1 MKVAGKEVVK
11 QLLGEVPFTA
21 ELYWLLR
28 QRGKPLQSR
37 FSLRHLQAQL
47 PELVQQAEALRSVN
61 TMNAAAGRK
70 VFIFATLHYWIEHTA
85 LLGIALAAQGHKV
98 TLGYLPYAEWQSP
111 INRFDLR
118 RQNAYASKVL
128 SQAAPLIETV
138 SFLTA
143 RSMFTRVPD
152 EVMQAV
158 QQVTVYDTQYTLQ
171 VEDIDLNSEVY
182 KLRLER
188 NTEIARSVLGWLKAN
203 RPDVVIIPNGTIQ
216 ELGVVYRV
224 ARYLGIRTVT
234 YEFGD
239 QRQRIWLAQN
249 SEVMRQE
256 TDGLWQASDGRS
268 LSPDQLERMRSLFMA
283 RQRGALWENFARL
296 WQDTPAEGGEKAR
309 AALGLDERPVVL
321 LATNVLGDSL
331 TLGRQVFSQSMA
343 EWISRTVQYFAGR
356 PDVQFVIRIHPGE
369 VLTHGLSMVDVVKQ
383 VLPKL
388 PEHIRLIG
396 PKDKV
401 NTYDL
406 IEVADVGLVY
416 TTTVGME
423 MAMFGVPVIVSG
435 RTHYR
440 GRGFTYDPD
449 SWVAYFKQLG
459 QILSKPSAFKLSRPQ
474 VESAWEYAYRFFFEY
489 PHPFP
494 WHLVRVWD
502 DYKAR
507 PLAQVCSPEGMQ
519 HYGATFKYLV
529 GDPIDWQAIL
539 QADGKR
545 HSNGN
550 HFDSQQN
557 GLAAEDGAQ
566 DSPKLGIPQTGGASV
581 SARRAVISQVAK
593 QKMQGVD
600 APASHEPTSTHRQ
613 MGPNEPAPL
622 GKTAPSPKVA
632 SPKKAAAPQQ
642 DAVPKKARSPKKAG
656 DK

>member
-37 FSLRHLQAQL
+37 FSLRHLQAEL
-47 PELVQQAEALRSVN
+47 PEMVKQAEELRKS
-61 TMNAAAGRK
+61 APAGRN

-85 LLGIALAAQGHKV
+85 LLGVALAAQGHKV
-98 TLGYLPYAEWQSP
+98 TLGYMPYSEWQTP

-118 RQNAYASKVL
+118 RQNAYAAKVL
-128 SQAAPLIETV
+128 EQASPLLGSV

-152 EVMQAV
+152 EVMDAV
-158 QQVTVYDTQYTLQ
+158 QKVTIYDTQYTLQ
-171 VEDIDLNSEVY
+171 VEDIDTNSDVF

-188 NTEIARSVLGWLKAN
+188 NTEVARAVLGYLKAN

-224 ARYLGIRTVT
+224 ARFLKIPTTT

-249 SEVMRQE
+249 AEVMRQE
-256 TDGLWQASDGRS
+256 TDRLWQAREGSS
-268 LSPDQLERMRSLFMA
+268 LTPEQLERMRALFMA

-309 AALGLDERPVVL
+309 AALGLDSRPVVL

-356 PDVQFVIRIHPGE
+356 PDVQFVIRVHPGE
-369 VLTHGLSMVDVVKQ
+369 VLTHGLSMMDVVKQ
-383 VLPKL
+383 VLPRL
-388 PEHIRLIG
+388 PEHIRLIA

-406 IEVADVGLVY
+406 VEVADVGLVY

-435 RTHYR
+435 STHYR
-440 GRGFTYDPD
+440 GRGFTNDPD
-449 SWVAYFKQLG
+449 SWVTYFKLLG
-459 QILSKPSAFKLSRPQ
+459 QILSKPSAYRLTRQQ

-489 PHPFP
+489 PRPFP

-502 DYKAR
+502 DYKTR
-507 PLAQVCSPEGMQ
+507 PLSAVCSPEGMEQ
-519 HYGATFKYLV
+519 YGATFKYLV
-529 GDPIDWQAIL
+529 GETVDWRTIL
-539 QADGKR
+539 HTNGHTLEQPANSMLFHGNQPDGK
-545 HSNGN
+545 
-550 HFDSQQN
+550 
-557 GLAAEDGAQ
+557 EGA
-566 DSPKLGIPQTGGASV
+566 PLGIPETGGTRTS
-581 SARRAVISQVAK
+581 SAKVNAVRS
-593 QKMQGVD
+593 
-600 APASHEPTSTHRQ
+600 
-613 MGPNEPAPL
+613 
-622 GKTAPSPKVA
+622 
-632 SPKKAAAPQQ
+632 AAAR
-642 DAVPKKARSPKKAG
+642 ARSRKPQNPKANGK
-656 DK
+656 

>member
-37 FSLRHLQAQL
+37 FSLRHLQAEL
-47 PELVQQAEALRSVN
+47 PGLVQEAEALRK
-61 TMNAAAGRK
+61 NAPAGRK
-70 VFIFATLHYWIEHTA
+70 VFVFATLHYWIEHAA
-85 LLGIALAAQGHKV
+85 LLGIALAAQGHNV

-128 SQAAPLIETV
+128 SQAAPVLDSV
-138 SFLTA
+138 SFLTT

-152 EVMQAV
+152 DLMKDVE
-158 QQVTVYDTQYTLQ
+158 QVTVYDTQYTLQ
-171 VEDIDLNSEVY
+171 VEDVDTNSEVY

-188 NTEIARSVLGWLKAN
+188 NTEVARAVLGYLKAN
-203 RPDVVIIPNGTIQ
+203 QPDVVIIPNGTIQ
-216 ELGVVYRV
+216 ELGMVYRV
-224 ARYLGIRTVT
+224 ARHLDIKTVT

-249 SEVMRQE
+249 GEVMRQE
-256 TDGLWQASDGRS
+256 TDEMWQARGGHP
-268 LSPDQLERMRSLFMA
+268 LNPEQLERMRSLFMA
-283 RQRGALWENFARL
+283 RQRGSLWENFARQ
-296 WQDTPAEGGEKAR
+296 WQDNPAEGGQKAR
-309 AALGLDERPVVL
+309 EALGLDSRPVVL

-331 TLGRQVFSQSMA
+331 TLGRQVFSSSMA

-356 PDVQFVIRIHPGE
+356 PDVQFVFRVHPGE
-369 VLTHGLSMVDVVKQ
+369 VLTHGLSMMDVVKQ

-406 IEVADVGLVY
+406 VEVADVGLVY

-435 RTHYR
+435 STHYR
-440 GRGFTYDPD
+440 GRGFTHDPD
-449 SWVAYFKQLG
+449 SWVSYLKLLG
-459 QILSKPSAFKLSRPQ
+459 QILLNPSAHRLSRQQ

-489 PHPFP
+489 PRPFP

-502 DYKAR
+502 DYKNR
-507 PLAQVCSPEGMQ
+507 SLTTVCGPEGMEQ
-519 HYGATFKYLV
+519 YGRTFQYLV
-529 GDPIDWQAIL
+529 GQPIDWASLNGKNGAHAPVEAVEPAKEAVAGEPSLGIPPTGALKTSRTAAAANTTTAKKTSKPTGETSAKAAAARAVKAAQTKKLKA
-539 QADGKR
+539 QNGKADGKTT
-545 HSNGN
+545 GK
-550 HFDSQQN
+550 DTK
-557 GLAAEDGAQ
+557 G
-566 DSPKLGIPQTGGASV
+566 SPEA
-581 SARRAVISQVAK
+581 
-593 QKMQGVD
+593 
-600 APASHEPTSTHRQ
+600 
-613 MGPNEPAPL
+613 
-622 GKTAPSPKVA
+622 
-632 SPKKAAAPQQ
+632 
-642 DAVPKKARSPKKAG
+642 
-656 DK
+656 